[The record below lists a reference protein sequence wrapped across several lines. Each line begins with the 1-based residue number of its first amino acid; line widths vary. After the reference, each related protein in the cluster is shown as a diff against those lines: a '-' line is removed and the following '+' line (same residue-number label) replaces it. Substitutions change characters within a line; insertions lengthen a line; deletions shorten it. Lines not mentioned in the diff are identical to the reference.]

1 MIKIVKPQ
9 RKRILHSIRRARSP
23 RRITVM
29 GDISSSFLTR
39 GPRVGGPLKI
49 DPQSREASRGLARLL
64 AANRYQ
70 VLETIQAC
78 AERLDQST
86 EYDSP
91 DFLLVLSLI
100 ADLTSWG
107 AEFEI
112 FKSHLYA
119 KIPEITKFDNNEDT
133 KSRIRRSLS
142 RLKGNETDFEPPV
155 DDSEILELLQTG
167 EFMFERVGVDRPE
180 LVEIFRKGVSTWSM
194 PYRTREGRSSRFV
207 LSVRNQNQVVPVGIL
222 EIGDDAPHNPPR
234 DRYMGFDSKI
244 EDFTELELKAFAD
257 RFRRI
262 RESLLPEGL
271 PFAYKADVSELVPH
285 LELFRE
291 SGRGRDGNHESISR
305 KKRLTYLYR
314 LTRAEAACRNALP
327 DELSSSGFADGLRVL
342 RDLSIPRTNF
352 EMTICGALPPA
363 GSFLVGKLVAGMA
376 AHPLVRA
383 FVDRDF
389 GVITKG
395 IFDTHFL
402 SQVLPSYGAL
412 IVTTKGLYPG
422 HSSQYNGVTF
432 PSSSSQKLKLK
443 KLGDTDGQTASHIS
457 DLTARFAFEV
467 LEQDTGTQVSRVYG
481 AGGAKR
487 QRTIESG
494 LKSIG
499 LPPELCHARISR
511 PVYGLSLVE
520 NLRSVILL
528 NETPIWKTSAYS
540 DNLDGEKYVKD
551 ATVIWRERWLKR
563 FVTPM
568 E

>member
-1 MIKIVKPQ
+1 
-9 RKRILHSIRRARSP
+9 
-23 RRITVM
+23 M
-29 GDISSSFLTR
+29 GDISSSIFTR
-39 GPRVGGPLKI
+39 GPRVGSPLKI
-49 DPQSREASRGLARLL
+49 DPQSREASRGLSRLL
-64 AANRYQ
+64 ASNRYQ
-70 VLETIQAC
+70 VHETIQAC
-78 AERLDQST
+78 AERLDQRT

-100 ADLTSWG
+100 SDLTSWG

-119 KIPEITKFDNNEDT
+119 KIPEITKFDNDEDT

-142 RLKGNETDFEPPV
+142 RLKSTATDFEPLV
-155 DDSEILELLQTG
+155 DDAAILELLQTG
-167 EFMFERVGVDRPE
+167 EFIFERVGVDSPE
-180 LVEIFRKGVSTWSM
+180 LAEIFRKGVSTWSM

-207 LSVRNQNQVVPVGIL
+207 LSVRNQSQVIPVGIL

-244 EDFTELELKAFAD
+244 KDFTEPELKIFAE
-257 RFRRI
+257 RFRHI

-271 PFAYKADVSELVPH
+271 PSNYKADVSELLP
-285 LELFRE
+285 LLDSFKE

-314 LTRAEAACRNALP
+314 LTRAEATCRHALP

-363 GSFLVGKLVAGMA
+363 GSFLAGKLVAGMA

-389 GVITKG
+389 GVISKG
-395 IFDTHFL
+395 IFDTDL
-402 SQVLPSYGAL
+402 LRQLLPNYGAL

-422 HSSQYNGVTF
+422 HSSQYNGVVF
-432 PSSSSQKLKLK
+432 PSLFGQTLKLK

-467 LEQDTGTQVSRVYG
+467 LEQEPDTQVSRVYG

-494 LKSIG
+494 IKSIG

-540 DNLDGEKYVKD
+540 NNLDSDVYLKD
-551 ATVIWRERWLKR
+551 ATAIWRERWLKR
-563 FVTPM
+563 FVTPI